1 MASMEENFLQERL
14 TELRTQDPRAGQL
27 TDDLFAALDFKK
39 MATRDPDVARST
51 VFSLCMPLAKRPAQ
65 AAKLEG
71 WLRQF
76 VKDGALCQLQ
86 ADALWQRATDLVNA
100 P

>member
-14 TELRTQDPRAGQL
+14 TEMRAQDPRAGQL
-27 TDDLFAALDFKK
+27 TDDLF
-39 MATRDPDVARST
+39 T
-51 VFSLCMPLAKRPAQ
+51 LCMPLAKRPAQ
-65 AAKLEG
+65 AGKLEG

-76 VKDGALCQLQ
+76 VKDGAFSQLQ
-86 ADALWQRATDLVNA
+86 ADVFWQRATDLVNA